1 VELLCYDCS
10 ELLNHSSIEGVK
22 DFGLVQVKLT
32 GAGRKHATRQLF
44 LVFSPAGAISME
56 AGLS

>member
-1 VELLCYDCS
+1 
-10 ELLNHSSIEGVK
+10 LLNHSSIEGVR

-32 GAGRKHATRQLF
+32 GAGGKHATRQLI